1 MMKAFKNFRALPL
14 TVQIAIVF
22 LLTFVLIAVIA
33 IPQIAI
39 PFLMIV
45 GLIGSVMRIFIYIVE
60 ERK

>member
-1 MMKAFKNFRALPL
+1 MKAFKNFRALPL

-22 LLTFVLIAVIA
+22 LLSIVLLALIA

-39 PFLMIV
+39 P
-45 GLIGSVMRIFIYIVE
+45 GLIIFGGVASLMRIFIYMVE